1 MDIAGN
7 RPRSGLLCAV
17 RDFAVVLALF
27 WAIALSFDVLQAPAH
42 AWELPEVQVPAG
54 TYATAARN
62 PLQQLN
68 SLHIAAKPTLVMLS
82 LVVAL
87 LAAANLAFF
96 RHLRLAYAKP
106 ASRRE
111 QANE

>member
-17 RDFAVVLALF
+17 RDFAVALALF
-27 WAIALSFDVLQAPAH
+27 WALALSFDVLQAPAH
-42 AWELPEVQVPAG
+42 AWELPDVQAG
-54 TYATAARN
+54 TYAAAARN

-68 SLHIAAKPTLVMLS
+68 SLHISAKPTLVMLS